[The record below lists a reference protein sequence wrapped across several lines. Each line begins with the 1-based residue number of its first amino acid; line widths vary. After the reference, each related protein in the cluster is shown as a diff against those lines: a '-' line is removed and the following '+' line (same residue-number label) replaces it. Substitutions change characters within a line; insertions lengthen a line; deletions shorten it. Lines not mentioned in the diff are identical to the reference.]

1 MEVARMQGV
10 TKRYGPVTALEA
22 LDFVIREGELVAL
35 LGPNGAGKTTTVRLL
50 LGLAAPSSGQ
60 VAVFDRDPRRPE
72 ARRRVGAMLQAGK
85 VPETL
90 RVREHIELFS
100 SYYRTPLTVEE
111 AVAAAALGGLENRLF
126 AKLSAG
132 QQRRVL
138 FALAICGN
146 PSLLFLDEPTASLD
160 IEARRSLW
168 EHIRR
173 FVARDGSVL
182 LTTHHL
188 EEADALADRIAVL
201 HRGRIVA
208 EGTPSEIKARTALK
222 KVRCVTRLDG
232 QAVRAIAGAGQVSV
246 DRAHTEILTAEA
258 ERVTQELLV
267 RDPELRD
274 LCITAGGLEEAL
286 VALTGN

>member
-1 MEVARMQGV
+1 
-10 TKRYGPVTALEA
+10 
-22 LDFVIREGELVAL
+22 
-35 LGPNGAGKTTTVRLL
+35 VRLL
-50 LGLAAPSSGQ
+50 LGLAAPTCGQ
-60 VAVFDRDPRRPE
+60 VAVFDRDPRQPE
-72 ARRRVGAMLQAGK
+72 ARRRVGAMLQTGK

-90 RVREHIELFS
+90 RVREHIKLFS
-100 SYYRTPLTVEE
+100 SYYRAPLAFEETV
-111 AVAAAALGGLENRLF
+111 ATAALGGLEDRLY

-146 PSLLFLDEPTASLD
+146 PGLLFLDEPTAGLD

-173 FVARDGSVL
+173 FVAGGGSVL

-208 EGTPSEIKARTALK
+208 EGAPCEIKARTALK

-232 QAVRAIAGAGQVSV
+232 QAMRAIAGAGQVSV
-246 DRAHTEILTAEA
+246 DRSHTEILTAEA
-258 ERVTQELLV
+258 ERVTQELLAL
-267 RDPELRD
+267 DAELTD